1 MLRIKQ
7 FELRPTVHILRTPDT
22 CFDGLQD
29 YPFEPN
35 YTHIT
40 TDDGSELRIHHLD
53 EGTPDG
59 DLVLCLHGQP
69 VWSYL
74 YRKMVPCLTQSG
86 LRVIAPDLP
95 GYGKSDKPAAR
106 EDYSYERQVEW
117 MGQWL
122 EQNDFNNITFFGQDW
137 GGLIGLRL
145 VANHPDRFARVVI
158 SNTGL
163 PYNPTTSD
171 QLLEEIQQFRTD
183 APTPSLMAMQKAING
198 MPGGDPALKFAYW
211 QKFCW
216 ESEHLPIGMMMQMM
230 MERPSTPV
238 MAVNFLMNQLG
249 LFKYSPCRSGLA
261 KAYDAPF
268 PDATYKMGPRAMPS
282 HVPTTKASAS
292 LSQQAAAWKFFE
304 TFEKPFLCA
313 FADDDP
319 VTKGGEKNFLDRIPG
334 TKDLP
339 HTEIEGGGHFVQE
352 RAPEQVA
359 AVISKLIAST

>member
-1 MLRIKQ
+1 
-7 FELRPTVHILRTPDT
+7 
-22 CFDGLQD
+22 
-29 YPFEPN
+29 
-35 YTHIT
+35 
-40 TDDGSELRIHHLD
+40 
-53 EGTPDG
+53 
-59 DLVLCLHGQP
+59 
-69 VWSYL
+69 
-74 YRKMVPCLTQSG
+74 
-86 LRVIAPDLP
+86 
-95 GYGKSDKPAAR
+95 
-106 EDYSYERQVEW
+106 
-117 MGQWL
+117 
-122 EQNDFNNITFFGQDW
+122 
-137 GGLIGLRL
+137 
-145 VANHPDRFARVVI
+145 
-158 SNTGL
+158 
-163 PYNPTTSD
+163 
-171 QLLEEIQQFRTD
+171 
-183 APTPSLMAMQKAING
+183 MAMQKAING

-230 MERPSTPV
+230 IERPSTPV